1 MSIYSQFH
9 IKVMFADDNKTLF
22 PLPLECREEVTFEV
36 DETKLKDYLSA
47 LLGSYLD
54 DGEQPFCF
62 FIREMLADG
71 ASGREWL
78 YYGDELLGTDSDSAT
93 EESCRPIFKEQD
105 VVHVVYD
112 DRLTAGII
120 VSHLPNEDAYKLL
133 IDNGDEMLSL
143 VKTPSSR
150 VPPIRLEYHLPRPL
164 MGFLLQHFRTL
175 ANIKK
180 PPRHKVG
187 RKLPYLSG

>member
-1 MSIYSQFH
+1 
-9 IKVMFADDNKTLF
+9 MFADDNKNLF
-22 PLPLECREEVTFEV
+22 PLPLECREVISFEA
-36 DETKLKDYLSA
+36 DKTRLKDYLSA

-93 EESCRPIFKEQD
+93 EESCRPVFNEQD

-112 DRLTAGII
+112 DRLTAGIV
-120 VSHLPNEDAYKLL
+120 VSHLSEEDAYKLL
-133 IDNGDEMLSL
+133 IDNGDGMLSL
-143 VKTPSSR
+143 VQTPFSR
-150 VPPIRLEYHLPRPL
+150 VLPTRWEYHLPRPL
-164 MGFLLQHFRTL
+164 MGFLRQYFRTL
-175 ANIKK
+175 ANK
-180 PPRHKVG
+180 
-187 RKLPYLSG
+187 

>member
-1 MSIYSQFH
+1 MSNYSQFQ
-9 IKVMFADDNKTLF
+9 IKVMFADDNKNLF
-22 PLPLECREEVTFEV
+22 PLPLECQEVVAFEA
-36 DETKLKDYLSA
+36 DETRLKDYLSA

-54 DGEQPFCF
+54 DGERPFCF

-93 EESCRPIFKEQD
+93 ERSCRPAFKEQE

-112 DRLTAGII
+112 DRLTAGIV

-133 IDNGDEMLSL
+133 IDNGDGMLSL
-143 VKTPSSR
+143 AQIPSSR
-150 VPPIRLEYHLPRPL
+150 VLPIRWEYHLPRPL
-164 MGFLLQHFRTL
+164 MGFLRQYFRTL
-175 ANIKK
+175 ANK
-180 PPRHKVG
+180 
-187 RKLPYLSG
+187 

>member
-1 MSIYSQFH
+1 MLCEVIQHPTFN
-9 IKVMFADDNKTLF
+9 IKVMFADDNKNLF
-22 PLPLECREEVTFEV
+22 PLPLECREVITFEGN
-36 DETKLKDYLSA
+36 ETKLKDYLSA

-62 FIREMLADG
+62 FIKEMSADG

-93 EESCRPIFKEQD
+93 EKSCRPVFKEQE

-133 IDNGDEMLSL
+133 IDNGDGMLSL
-143 VKTPSSR
+143 AQTPSSR
-150 VPPIRLEYHLPRPL
+150 VLPIRWEYHLPRPL
-164 MGFLLQHFRTL
+164 MDFLRQHFRTL
-175 ANIKK
+175 A
-180 PPRHKVG
+180 HK
-187 RKLPYLSG
+187 